1 MSWFIFA
8 LELIGTAA
16 FAVTG
21 ALLAARK
28 RMDIFGVCVMGL
40 VSACGGGVLRDV
52 LLGALP
58 PVMFREPVYA
68 IVAVLVSAAVFL
80 PPVLRLLTRHE
91 RVYDFV
97 MLVAD
102 AVGLGIFTAI
112 GVTAAMEH
120 GFGNTRFFAV
130 FLGVVTGVGGGVMRD
145 IMAGL
150 PPYIFVKHIY
160 ACASILGALLCVLLW
175 RPLGSTAAVLLCCGA
190 VSVIR
195 FLAAYFRWSLPK
207 STIPEEKG
215 GTQ

>member
-58 PVMFREPVYA
+58 PVMFRKPVYA
-68 IVAVLVSAAVFL
+68 IIAVLVSAVVFL

-91 RVYDFV
+91 RVYESV

-102 AVGLGIFTAI
+102 AVGLGIFTAV
-112 GVTAAMEH
+112 GVTAAMEQ
-120 GFGNTRFFAV
+120 GYGNARFFAV
-130 FLGVVTGVGGGVMRD
+130 FLGVVTGVGGGMLRD

-175 RPLGSTAAVLLCCGA
+175 RSLGSTAAVLLCCGA

-195 FLAAYFRWSLPK
+195 LLAAYFRWSLPK
-207 STIPEEKG
+207 SSMPEEKG